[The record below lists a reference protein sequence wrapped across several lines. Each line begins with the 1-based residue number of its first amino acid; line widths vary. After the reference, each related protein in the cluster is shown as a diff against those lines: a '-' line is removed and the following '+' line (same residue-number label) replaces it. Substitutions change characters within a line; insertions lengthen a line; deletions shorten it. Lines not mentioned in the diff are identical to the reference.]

1 MPHRTGDDLP
11 ASGPPVLDPPALA
24 PPAPDPPAFD
34 PPPSD
39 APAPGPPAF
48 DHDTV
53 LAELRAVRRAG
64 PVRLR
69 ALDLPLLGALA
80 AAPEAR
86 HPRTVED
93 LLRRAVAELD
103 TGTLQEAA
111 RHTLG
116 LAPGTTDSPAADR
129 RKRAAAV
136 YNVSVERF
144 RRHHELLVLA
154 AVADEIGRLAEA
166 PAGPDRRV
174 AAPGPVEAP
183 AAEHQVLHLPLRG
196 RTVAVHLHTHSVDL
210 LRDVDVVVS
219 PSNVYLALA
228 EAYKNSVSAVLR
240 RACAVRGP
248 TGDLIEDR
256 ISTELRQWLDQYRS
270 FGRPVLA
277 STVAPTGAGALERQ
291 GLRRIYHAA
300 VAVPRPGTNDYDVQP
315 ADVTRS
321 VTRALA
327 LLGEE
332 HRAFDPPLR
341 SICFPLLGAGRG
353 GLPPETSIAAVW
365 AAVEAEL
372 SRGAPWEIHLVV
384 RDAAR
389 ARTVTRHLLAP
400 HTAPLRPAAS

>member
-1 MPHRTGDDLP
+1 MPNRTDDER
-11 ASGPPVLDPPALA
+11 
-24 PPAPDPPAFD
+24 
-34 PPPSD
+34 
-39 APAPGPPAF
+39 PAF
-48 DHDTV
+48 DHDAV

-69 ALDLPLLGALA
+69 ELDLPLLDALA
-80 AAPEAR
+80 AGSAPR
-86 HPRTVED
+86 QPRTVED
-93 LLRRAVAELD
+93 LLRRAVTGLD
-103 TGTLQEAA
+103 AGTLQEAA
-111 RHTLG
+111 RFSLG
-116 LAPGTTDSPAADR
+116 LAPGTSDWPAADR
-129 RKRAAAV
+129 RKRAAGL
-136 YNVSVERF
+136 YGVSVERF

-154 AVADEIGRLAEA
+154 AVADGIGRLAEQ
-166 PAGPDRRV
+166 PGEPDG
-174 AAPGPVEAP
+174 ADP
-183 AAEHQVLHLPLRG
+183 AAEHQLLHLPLRG
-196 RTVAVHLHTHSVDL
+196 RTVTVHLHTHSVDL

-240 RACAVRGP
+240 RAGAVRGP
-248 TGDLIEDR
+248 TGDLVEDR

-300 VAVPRPGTNDYDVQP
+300 VAVPRPGTNDYDVLS
-315 ADVTRS
+315 ADVTRAA
-321 VTRALA
+321 TRALA
-327 LLGEE
+327 LLAEE
-332 HRAFDPPLR
+332 HTAFDPPLR

-353 GLPPETSIAAVW
+353 GLAPEVSIAAVW

-384 RDAAR
+384 RNPAR

-400 HTAPLRPAAS
+400 HTLPVQPTAR

>member
-1 MPHRTGDDLP
+1 MSNPPGD
-11 ASGPPVLDPPALA
+11 GPPD
-24 PPAPDPPAFD
+24 
-34 PPPSD
+34 
-39 APAPGPPAF
+39 F
-48 DHDTV
+48 DHDAV

-69 ALDLPLLGALA
+69 ELRLPLLGALA
-80 AAPEAR
+80 EAPGAR

-93 LLRRAVAELD
+93 LLRRAVAGLD
-103 TGTLQEAA
+103 AGTLQEAA

-136 YNVSVERF
+136 YGVSVERF
-144 RRHHELLVLA
+144 RRHHELLLLA
-154 AVADEIGRLAEA
+154 AVVDEIGRLAGQ
-166 PAGPDRRV
+166 PAG
-174 AAPGPVEAP
+174 APSADGPARTAGPVHPVP
-183 AAEHQVLHLPLRG
+183 AAEHQLLRVPVRD

-240 RACAVRGP
+240 RAGAVRGP

-300 VAVPRPGTNDYDVQP
+300 VAVPRPGTNDYDVLP
-315 ADVTRS
+315 ADVTRA

-327 LLGEE
+327 LLAEE
-332 HRAFDPPLR
+332 HGAFDPPLR

-353 GLPPETSIAAVW
+353 GLPPEASIAAVW

-384 RDAAR
+384 RDPAR
-389 ARTVTRHLLAP
+389 ARTVARHLLTP
-400 HTAPLRPAAS
+400 HGLPLQPAAS